1 MKTTFL
7 LLRIQTSKRI
17 VAIFLLFVVLSI
29 WAAADAYA
37 QNKIKYTYDS
47 AGNRLT
53 RQKEIVVQ
61 TRGVL
66 SDDEVEPSIYEEKL
80 SETKVTIYPNPTRG
94 MLKVD
99 ISGVEKFEN
108 SRISLY
114 DLTGTLMQQWG
125 SISQSNAVDISDRT
139 PGMYIMQI
147 VYNGNTSSWK
157 IIKE

>member
-1 MKTTFL
+1 MKKDK
-7 LLRIQTSKRI
+7 RISKRI
-17 VAIFLLFVVLSI
+17 SKRVALIFLLSVVLSM
-29 WAAADAYA
+29 WAGLDICA
-37 QNKIKYTYDS
+37 QRIKYTYDS

-61 TRGVL
+61 TRGAL
-66 SDDEVEPSIYEEKL
+66 SDEEEPSVYEEEL

-108 SRISLY
+108 ARISLY

>member
-1 MKTTFL
+1 MKKDK
-7 LLRIQTSKRI
+7 RISKR
-17 VAIFLLFVVLSI
+17 VALIFLLSLVLSM
-29 WAAADAYA
+29 WAGLDICA
-37 QNKIKYTYDS
+37 QRIKYTYDN

-61 TRGVL
+61 TRGAL
-66 SDDEVEPSIYEEKL
+66 SDEEEPSVYEEEL

-108 SRISLY
+108 ARISLY
-114 DLTGTLMQQWG
+114 DLTGKLLQQWAG
-125 SISQSNAVDISDRT
+125 ISQSNEIDLSERT
-139 PGMYIMQI
+139 PGMYIMQ
-147 VYNGNTSSWK
+147 VAYNGKISSWK

>member
-17 VAIFLLFVVLSI
+17 VAIFLLFAVLSM

-47 AGNRLT
+47 AGNRLS

-61 TRGVL
+61 TRGAL
-66 SDDEVEPSIYEEKL
+66 SDGEEPSVYEEEL
-80 SETKVTIYPNPTRG
+80 SETKVTIYPNPTKG
-94 MLKVD
+94 VLKVD

-108 SRISLY
+108 AQISLY
-114 DLTGTLMQQWG
+114 DLTGTLLQQWG
-125 SISQSNAVDISDRT
+125 SISQSNVVDISDRT

>member
-1 MKTTFL
+1 M
-7 LLRIQTSKRI
+7 
-17 VAIFLLFVVLSI
+17 
-29 WAAADAYA
+29 
-37 QNKIKYTYDS
+37 
-47 AGNRLT
+47 T

-61 TRGVL
+61 TSGVL
-66 SDDEVEPSIYEEKL
+66 SDDEGEPSIYEEKL

-108 SRISLY
+108 ARISLY

>member
-1 MKTTFL
+1 MKKDK
-7 LLRIQTSKRI
+7 RISKR
-17 VAIFLLFVVLSI
+17 VALIFLLSVVLSM
-29 WAAADAYA
+29 WAGLDICA
-37 QNKIKYTYDS
+37 QRIKYTYDS

-61 TRGVL
+61 TRGAL
-66 SDDEVEPSIYEEKL
+66 SDEEEPSVYEEEL

-108 SRISLY
+108 ARISLY
-114 DLTGTLMQQWG
+114 DLTGKLLQQWAG
-125 SISQSNAVDISDRT
+125 ISQSNAIDLSERT
-139 PGMYIMQI
+139 PGMYIMQ
-147 VYNGNTSSWK
+147 VAYNGKISSWK

>member
-1 MKTTFL
+1 MKKDK
-7 LLRIQTSKRI
+7 RISKRI
-17 VAIFLLFVVLSI
+17 SKRVALIFLLSVVLSM
-29 WAAADAYA
+29 WAGLDICA
-37 QNKIKYTYDS
+37 QRIKYTYDN

-61 TRGVL
+61 TRGAL
-66 SDDEVEPSIYEEKL
+66 SDEEEPSVYEEEL

-108 SRISLY
+108 ARISLY
-114 DLTGTLMQQWG
+114 DLTGKLLQQWAG
-125 SISQSNAVDISDRT
+125 ISQSNEIDLSERT
-139 PGMYIMQI
+139 PGMYIMQVAYKGKI
-147 VYNGNTSSWK
+147 SSWK

>member
-1 MKTTFL
+1 MKKDK
-7 LLRIQTSKRI
+7 RISKRI
-17 VAIFLLFVVLSI
+17 SKRVALIFLLSVVLSM
-29 WAAADAYA
+29 WAGLDICA
-37 QNKIKYTYDS
+37 QRIKYTYDN

-61 TRGVL
+61 TRGAL
-66 SDDEVEPSIYEEKL
+66 SDEEEPSVYEEEL

-108 SRISLY
+108 ARISLY
-114 DLTGTLMQQWG
+114 DLTGKLLQQWAG
-125 SISQSNAVDISDRT
+125 ISQSNEIDLSERT
-139 PGMYIMQI
+139 PGMYIMQV
-147 VYNGNTSSWK
+147 VYNGKISSWK

>member
-1 MKTTFL
+1 MK
-7 LLRIQTSKRI
+7 K
-17 VAIFLLFVVLSI
+17 LLFIAFLFCTITYVH
-29 WAAADAYA
+29 A

-47 AGNRLT
+47 AGNRLS

-61 TRGVL
+61 TWGVL
-66 SDDEVEPSIYEEKL
+66 SDDEGEPSIYEEKL

-108 SRISLY
+108 ARISLY

>member
-1 MKTTFL
+1 MKKDK
-7 LLRIQTSKRI
+7 RISKRI
-17 VAIFLLFVVLSI
+17 SKRVALIFLLSVVLSM
-29 WAAADAYA
+29 WAGLDICA
-37 QNKIKYTYDS
+37 QRIKYTYDS

-61 TRGVL
+61 TRGAL
-66 SDDEVEPSIYEEKL
+66 SDEEEPSVYEEEL

-108 SRISLY
+108 ARISLY
-114 DLTGTLMQQWG
+114 DLTGKLLQQWAG
-125 SISQSNAVDISDRT
+125 ISQSNEIDLSERT
-139 PGMYIMQI
+139 PGMYIMQ
-147 VYNGNTSSWK
+147 VAYNGKISSWK

>member
-1 MKTTFL
+1 MKNN
-7 LLRIQTSKRI
+7 KRI
-17 VAIFLLFVVLSI
+17 FKRIAVIFLLFVVLSI

-108 SRISLY
+108 ARISLY
-114 DLTGTLMQQWG
+114 DLTGKLLQQWAG
-125 SISQSNAVDISDRT
+125 ISQSNTIDLSERT
-139 PGMYIMQI
+139 PGMYIMQ
-147 VYNGNTSSWK
+147 VAYNGKISSWK